1 MALGPA
7 PARVLGPLGLSAQG
21 QNRGGDLPG
30 GTDGVAA
37 QIQVGSAGLS
47 VPQGFDWEGGVR
59 QGGAHRGRRA
69 MSVNKAAGNSSTA
82 AWTNGSWR

>member
-1 MALGPA
+1 MALRPA
-7 PARVLGPLGLSAQG
+7 PARVLVPLGLSAQG

-47 VPQGFDWEGGVR
+47 VPQGFDWEGGGVLDR
-59 QGGAHRGRRA
+59 EGLTEEDGRCR
-69 MSVNKAAGNSSTA
+69 
-82 AWTNGSWR
+82 